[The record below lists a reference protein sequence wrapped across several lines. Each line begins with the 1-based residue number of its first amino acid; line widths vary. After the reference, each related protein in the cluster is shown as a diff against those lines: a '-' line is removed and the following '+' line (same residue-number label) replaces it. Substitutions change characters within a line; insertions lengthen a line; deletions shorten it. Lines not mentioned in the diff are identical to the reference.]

1 MQIDQ
6 GGVKYIF
13 YWAGDVPGG
22 THSEREQSAEMGF
35 GSSPQALSFLRRF
48 QDFGRF
54 RTLLQERYPAQIK
67 VWRPENILEKTAD
80 ELVKKHLRVVKRWE
94 PAEASPPA
102 TGVATYVPR
111 RNPQPI
117 TSSPEPSTFPPSH
130 DGDNQA
136 EALINASEN
145 ASPFCEECEKAK
157 A

>member
-13 YWAGDVPGG
+13 YWDGDGPGAAP
-22 THSEREQSAEMGF
+22 SERVQSAEMGF

-48 QDFGRF
+48 RNFGRF

-67 VWRPENILEKTAD
+67 VWRPENILEKAAE
-80 ELVKKHLRVVKRWE
+80 ELVRKRLRVLKRWE
-94 PAEASPPA
+94 PAEASPPG

-111 RNPQPI
+111 RDPQPI
-117 TSSPEPSTFPPSH
+117 VSSPEPSTFPPSH